1 MSKTPTNYNTVY
13 LHVTWVPITCYCGFV
28 LWSFEKYD
36 LEAGEEGFF
45 FYLHLVYSG
54 NWIWKGLAQV
64 FVIVSQLN

>member
-45 FYLHLVYSG
+45 FTC
-54 NWIWKGLAQV
+54 IWCTVETG
-64 FVIVSQLN
+64 FGRD